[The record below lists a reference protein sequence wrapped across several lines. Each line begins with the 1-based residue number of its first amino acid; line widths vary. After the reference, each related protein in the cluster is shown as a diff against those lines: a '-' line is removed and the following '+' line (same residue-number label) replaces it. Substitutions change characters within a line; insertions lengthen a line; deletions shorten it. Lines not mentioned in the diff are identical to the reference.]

1 MKSFHQQ
8 FDMKGLGS
16 LRYFLGTEVAYCPVD
31 VSCHKLKFVHDL
43 WADIID
49 DNTVDSPLELN
60 HKLITNDCLLLLDPA
75 QDG

>member
-1 MKSFHQQ
+1 
-8 FDMKGLGS
+8 MKGLGT
-16 LRYFLGTEVAYCPVD
+16 LRYFLCTKAAYCPVD

-43 WADIID
+43 RADIID

-60 HKLITNDCLLLLDPA
+60 HKLIPNDCVLLLDPA